1 MVRQIISILIEE
13 FFNWQDI
20 GDRHPQM
27 PVVCE
32 NAYTSTSQMPVACE
46 NARSIISVPF
56 PKSLLYKMIIA
67 DEGMNI

>member
-20 GDRHPQM
+20 GDRHP
-27 PVVCE
+27 
-32 NAYTSTSQMPVACE
+32 QMPVACE

>member
-1 MVRQIISILIEE
+1 MFRQIKTMLIEE
-13 FFNWQDI
+13 FFSWQDI

-27 PVVCE
+27 PVACE
-32 NAYTSTSQMPVACE
+32 NAYTSISQMPVAFE
-46 NARSIISVPF
+46 NALSTISMPF